1 METESLDRADGRL
14 WQNAFSFTDD
24 TYSHGMRSMHS
35 QAFGFS
41 HFRWSIHSEMISH
54 RITRFPFTNR
64 AKAFCDVANLS
75 CFFLE
80 KKMLFRLN
88 RKSYEDIYWLFELHR
103 KPRLTSEQLRT
114 ARPQDVTRPANK
126 KRKTAY
132 EEILNIQDVPAFP

>member
-1 METESLDRADGRL
+1 METESLDRTDGRL

-88 RKSYEDIYWLFELHR
+88 RKSYEDILVIWTAPETTIDVRTAAYGEAAGCDS
-103 KPRLTSEQLRT
+103 TSE
-114 ARPQDVTRPANK
+114 
-126 KRKTAY
+126 
-132 EEILNIQDVPAFP
+132 